1 MSDLEKRRQVGRD
14 SANRLSNLLAGNL
27 PGVKEDIRFSYF
39 DNSFRLWW
47 GERGDPDKTAYVSI
61 EQIQSLN
68 DEELSNLILSSL
80 SEE

>member
-1 MSDLEKRRQVGRD
+1 MSDLERQRQIGRD
-14 SANRLSNLLAGNL
+14 CANRLSGLLAGKI
-27 PGVKEDIRFSYF
+27 PGVREDIRFSYF
-39 DNSFRLWW
+39 ENSFRLWQ
-47 GERGDPDKTAYVSI
+47 GERGNPEKTAYVSI